1 MDIVALLGLL
11 QSWGPSAISAVLVV
25 VVLYLIKQVNRSGED
40 NTKRFESVQ
49 SQIDSRLK
57 DLRENT
63 SAVLD
68 EHSRRISNIELEYVR
83 RETFYRELGGW
94 KDDIKQLSADT
105 SAQFMEIRK
114 NIFDFLNR
122 KVGR

>member
-1 MDIVALLGLL
+1 MDIVALFGLL
-11 QSWGPSAISAVLVV
+11 QSWGPSAVSAALVIA
-25 VVLYLIKQVNRSGED
+25 VLYLVKQVHKANED
-40 NTKRFESVQ
+40 STKRAKDFQ
-49 SQIDSRLK
+49 AQLDSR
-57 DLRENT
+57 
-63 SAVLD
+63 LD

-94 KDDIKQLSADT
+94 KDDIKQLSAET

-122 KVGR
+122 KESR